1 VFAIDFNLENIVSKT
16 FKHHPEA
23 RAMSKVAKAA
33 KKTVQFSREARRAR
47 KTFSAYIARRM
58 WNDDLLT

>member
-1 VFAIDFNLENIVSKT
+1 MSKT